1 VNGRTIDIAPSIL
14 SADFSRLAEE
24 ILAVEE
30 GGAGVIHV
38 DVMDGHF
45 VPNITVGIPV
55 VKALSRVTRLPLDAH
70 LMISEP
76 GRYAEEFVKAGASM
90 VSVHVEADA
99 HLHRTVMAIK
109 SAGARAGVVVNPA
122 TPLESLQEILDFVD
136 YVLIMSVNPGFG
148 GQKFITTA
156 LDKVRRLRRLID
168 QRGLSVR
175 IEIDGGIDIENI
187 QQVVEAGAEIIV
199 SGSAI
204 FGAKDPG
211 VAVRELREATV
222 HWVLVS
228 SQAVKQFLL
237 EL

>member
-1 VNGRTIDIAPSIL
+1 MNDSRTIDIAPSIL
-14 SADFSRLAEE
+14 SADFSRLGEE
-24 ILAVEE
+24 IRAVEE

-45 VPNITVGIPV
+45 VPNITVGLPV
-55 VKALSRVTRLPLDAH
+55 VKALAKVTKLPLDAH

-109 SAGARAGVVVNPA
+109 AAGARAGVVINPA

-136 YVLIMSVNPGFG
+136 YVLVMSVNPGFG
-148 GQKFITTA
+148 GQKFIGTA

-175 IEIDGGIDIENI
+175 IEIDGGIDLENI

-199 SGSAI
+199 AGSAI
-204 FGAKDPG
+204 FGATDPG
-211 VAVRELREATV
+211 GAVRGLREATIQ
-222 HWVLVS
+222 WV
-228 SQAVKQFLL
+228 
-237 EL
+237 